1 LITRKQ
7 TQIAER
13 ETAILEIAGEILATG
28 GPAALTMDN
37 VLARV
42 DFSKGTLYNHFTCKE
57 DLMVAFHAQCS
68 TDHIPYFSR
77 GALFKG
83 RARERFTAT
92 ALGAEIKQRL
102 NPQPSKFFITPEIL
116 EAASERWREV
126 FTNGL
131 QTVMGIFY
139 GVVRDGIASGDLH
152 EKSDPEIIACSA
164 WALTFGSEE
173 LFSAGYIFRGLK
185 SPKFV
190 QIRGSMVG
198 TLLDGYGWQ
207 PLSRDHDY
215 EAVRT
220 RALKEVFPEE
230 AKKLGLLS

>member
-1 LITRKQ
+1 MITRKQ

-13 ETAILEIAGEILATG
+13 ESAILEIAGEILAAG
-28 GPAALTMDN
+28 GPTALTMDN

-42 DFSKGTLYNHFTCKE
+42 EFSKGTLYNHFTCKE

-77 GALFKG
+77 GALFRG

-102 NPQPSKFFITPEIL
+102 KPQPSKFFITPEIL
-116 EAASERWREV
+116 EAASERWREA
-126 FTNGL
+126 FTNHL

-164 WALTFGSEE
+164 WSLSFGSDE
-173 LFSAGYIFRGLK
+173 LFDSGYIFRG
-185 SPKFV
+185 V
-190 QIRGSMVG
+190 QNSKYVEIRGSMIG

-207 PLSRDHDY
+207 PLSSDHDY
-215 EAVRT
+215 EAT
-220 RALKEVFPEE
+220 RARALREVFPDE